1 MTKPTTRSSTSGV
14 SSPVDLAPPSLQ
26 DVLDAMQAMK
36 SELLTVL
43 DTKTSSTST
52 EFDSKLTI
60 VSDDLS
66 SKIMDLGHEIT
77 VLSTDIDTKVSAI
90 RDQVG
95 DFVDTAMNTARN
107 EWIGDIQT
115 RVSENDSKI
124 DAKFRSVTTK
134 LADLEN
140 LNLSDSK
147 ILDVLNDTTLDHVR
161 SIILSPVIDEIIDRS
176 VQSKFELLK
185 TSPPVPFAFGP
196 SGSFHS
202 RVGFHQVES
211 KDFNVSKFILNTD
224 KIQLSGD
231 RLVHLEHFWDSIL
244 RIFNTMCSQNQVY
257 PCYRDLPH
265 DFDFRA
271 YLCDTPRLSST
282 EITQA
287 KLNFRA
293 FGNSL
298 RLLLLDPSTITKD
311 RSPKAYVKLLSLQS
325 LQDGFRILR
334 DLIFKLSPQ
343 LAGIFI
349 DYSKSIAG
357 LTIINGEDI
366 SEFYSRAQELAK
378 EIEIANLPDG
388 NSAALL
394 HQFLFQLRRTADPTI
409 LGITSTYW
417 IKITQF
423 RRLPSHFTAVKLP
436 WELHDLFS
444 DLEASEISILSFPRT
459 TYGTG
464 ESSNFAIEDYSNN
477 NNIGSA
483 LPTPF
488 AAYGG
493 SHPRNSYNNNNSN
506 AYRGSH
512 NNNTYKPAD
521 SVTKDVSIH
530 QTRDGRRYISDG
542 SSKVACN
549 LCFNK
554 HPNPWHTADN
564 CPFKHPTHII
574 EKTVRERVMQ
584 HNALHGAENKA
595 YTKNQDSPSKPHAP
609 PTSAT
614 ANSAILCNI
623 EPEII
628 SPPASAIS
636 EQTML
641 TDTLLNDI
649 QFASGDEIVHTETF
663 QVPVLPT
670 ANMGKILNEDFSL
683 DELIFDPD
691 HYLSYSN

>member
-1 MTKPTTRSSTSGV
+1 
-14 SSPVDLAPPSLQ
+14 
-26 DVLDAMQAMK
+26 
-36 SELLTVL
+36 
-43 DTKTSSTST
+43 
-52 EFDSKLTI
+52 
-60 VSDDLS
+60 
-66 SKIMDLGHEIT
+66 
-77 VLSTDIDTKVSAI
+77 
-90 RDQVG
+90 
-95 DFVDTAMNTARN
+95 
-107 EWIGDIQT
+107 
-115 RVSENDSKI
+115 
-124 DAKFRSVTTK
+124 
-134 LADLEN
+134 
-140 LNLSDSK
+140 
-147 ILDVLNDTTLDHVR
+147 
-161 SIILSPVIDEIIDRS
+161 
-176 VQSKFELLK
+176 
-185 TSPPVPFAFGP
+185 
-196 SGSFHS
+196 
-202 RVGFHQVES
+202 
-211 KDFNVSKFILNTD
+211 
-224 KIQLSGD
+224 
-231 RLVHLEHFWDSIL
+231 
-244 RIFNTMCSQNQVY
+244 MCSQNQVY

-459 TYGTG
+459 TFGTG